1 MKTVLV
7 ILNGIRL
14 PFHVIEFAIS
24 RAKEDSSEIFALFL
38 KGGHEQS
45 KGYIFPSDLGS
56 TETGGSDSEALMEDE
71 TIIYDNMK
79 IVRSMVEAEKIPY
92 REILRT
98 NASLSEIAT
107 ISEDAD
113 LIVLEENFDHVTLLG
128 DEKVSLKKLMEKTSK
143 PVEIVPESRSR

>member
-1 MKTVLV
+1 MKTILI

-14 PFHVIEFAIS
+14 PFHVIDFAIS
-24 RAKEDSSEIFALFL
+24 RAKENTSEIYALFL

-56 TETGGSDSEALMEDE
+56 TETGVSDAEVLKEDE

-79 IVRSMVEAEKIPY
+79 MVRSMVEAEKIPY

-98 NASLSEIAT
+98 NASLSEIGT
-107 ISEDAD
+107 MSEDAD
-113 LIVLEENFDHVTLLG
+113 LIVLDENFDHATLLG
-128 DEKVSLKKLMEKTSK
+128 DKKVSLKGLMEKISK
-143 PVEIVPESRSR
+143 PIEVVPESR

>member
-1 MKTVLV
+1 MKPILV

-14 PFHVIEFAIS
+14 PFHVIHFAIS
-24 RAKEDSSEIFALFL
+24 RAKENTSEIYALFL

-56 TETGGSDSEALMEDE
+56 TETVSDAEVLKEDE

-79 IVRSMVEAEKIPY
+79 MVRSMVEAEKIPY
-92 REILRT
+92 RETSRT

-113 LIVLEENFDHVTLLG
+113 LIVLDENFDHATLLG
-128 DEKVSLKKLMEKTSK
+128 DKKVSLKGLMEKISK
-143 PVEIVPESRSR
+143 PVEIVPEVR

>member
-1 MKTVLV
+1 MKTILI

-14 PFHVIEFAIS
+14 PFHVIDFAIS
-24 RAKEDSSEIFALFL
+24 RAKENTSEIYALFL

-56 TETGGSDSEALMEDE
+56 TETGVSDAEVLKEDE

-79 IVRSMVEAEKIPY
+79 MVRSMVEAEKIPY

-98 NASLSEIAT
+98 NAPLSEIAT

-113 LIVLEENFDHVTLLG
+113 LIVLDENFDHATLLG
-128 DEKVSLKKLMEKTSK
+128 DKKVSLKGLMEKISK
-143 PVEIVPESRSR
+143 PIELVPESR

>member
-1 MKTVLV
+1 MKTILI

-14 PFHVIEFAIS
+14 PFHVIDFAIS
-24 RAKEDSSEIFALFL
+24 RAKENTSEIYALFL

-56 TETGGSDSEALMEDE
+56 TEIGASDSQALKEDE

-79 IVRSMVEAEKIPY
+79 MVRSMVEAEKIPY

-98 NASLSEIAT
+98 NASLAEIAT

-113 LIVLEENFDHVTLLG
+113 LIVLDENFDHVTLLG
-128 DEKVSLKKLMEKTSK
+128 DKKVSLKGLMEKISK
-143 PVEIVPESRSR
+143 PVELVPESR

>member
-1 MKTVLV
+1 MKTILI

-14 PFHVIEFAIS
+14 PFHVIDFAIS
-24 RAKEDSSEIFALFL
+24 RAKENTSEIYALFL

-56 TETGGSDSEALMEDE
+56 TETGVSDAEVLKEDE

-79 IVRSMVEAEKIPY
+79 MVRSMVEAEKIPY
-92 REILRT
+92 REISRT

-113 LIVLEENFDHVTLLG
+113 LIVLDENFDHGTLLG
-128 DEKVSLKKLMEKTSK
+128 DKKVSLKGLMEKISK
-143 PVEIVPESRSR
+143 PVELVPESR

>member
-1 MKTVLV
+1 MKTVLI

-24 RAKEDSSEIFALFL
+24 RAKENSGEICALFL

-56 TETGGSDSEALMEDE
+56 TEIGVSDAEVQNEDE
-71 TIIYDNMK
+71 KIIYDNMK
-79 IVRSMVEAEKIPY
+79 IVRSMIEAEKIPY

-98 NASLSEIAT
+98 NAPLSEIAT

-113 LIVLEENFDHVTLLG
+113 LVVVDENFDHLTLLA
-128 DEKVSLKKLMEKTSK
+128 DKKVSLKGLLEKISK
-143 PVEIVPESRSR
+143 PVEIVPESR

>member
-1 MKTVLV
+1 MKTILI

-14 PFHVIEFAIS
+14 PFHVIDFAIS
-24 RAKEDSSEIFALFL
+24 RAKENTSEIYALFL

-56 TETGGSDSEALMEDE
+56 TEIGASDSQALKEDE

-79 IVRSMVEAEKIPY
+79 MVRSMVEAEKIPY

-98 NASLSEIAT
+98 NASLAEIAT

-113 LIVLEENFDHVTLLG
+113 LIVLDENFDHVTLLG
-128 DEKVSLKKLMEKTSK
+128 DKKVSLKGLMEKISK
-143 PVEIVPESRSR
+143 PVEIVPESR

>member
-1 MKTVLV
+1 MKTILI

-14 PFHVIEFAIS
+14 PFHVIDFAIS
-24 RAKEDSSEIFALFL
+24 RAKENTSEIYALFL

-56 TETGGSDSEALMEDE
+56 TETGASDSQALKEDE

-79 IVRSMVEAEKIPY
+79 MVRSMVEAEKIPY

-98 NASLSEIAT
+98 NASLAEI
-107 ISEDAD
+107 
-113 LIVLEENFDHVTLLG
+113 
-128 DEKVSLKKLMEKTSK
+128 
-143 PVEIVPESRSR
+143 

>member
-1 MKTVLV
+1 MKTILI

-14 PFHVIEFAIS
+14 PFHVIDFAIS
-24 RAKEDSSEIFALFL
+24 RAKENTSEIYALFL

-56 TETGGSDSEALMEDE
+56 TEGGASDTQALKEDE

-79 IVRSMVEAEKIPY
+79 MVRSMVEAEKIPY
-92 REILRT
+92 RETSRT

-113 LIVLEENFDHVTLLG
+113 LIVLDENFDHATLLG
-128 DEKVSLKKLMEKTSK
+128 DKKVSLKGLMEKISK
-143 PVEIVPESRSR
+143 PIELVPESR

>member
-1 MKTVLV
+1 MKTILI

-14 PFHVIEFAIS
+14 PFHVIDFAIS
-24 RAKEDSSEIFALFL
+24 RAKENTSEIYALFL

-56 TETGGSDSEALMEDE
+56 TETGVSDAEALKEDE

-79 IVRSMVEAEKIPY
+79 MVRSMVEAEKIPY

-98 NASLSEIAT
+98 NASLAEIAT

-113 LIVLEENFDHVTLLG
+113 LIVLDENFDHVTLLG
-128 DEKVSLKKLMEKTSK
+128 DKKVSLKGLMEKISK
-143 PVEIVPESRSR
+143 PVELVPESR

>member
-1 MKTVLV
+1 MKTILI

-14 PFHVIEFAIS
+14 PFHVIDFAIS
-24 RAKEDSSEIFALFL
+24 RAKENTSEIYALFL

-56 TETGGSDSEALMEDE
+56 TETGVSDAEVLKEDE

-79 IVRSMVEAEKIPY
+79 MVRSMVEAEKIRY
-92 REILRT
+92 REILKT
-98 NASLSEIAT
+98 NASLTEIAT

-113 LIVLEENFDHVTLLG
+113 LIVLDENFDHATLLG
-128 DEKVSLKKLMEKTSK
+128 DKKVSLKGLMEKISK
-143 PVEIVPESRSR
+143 PVEIVPESR

>member
-1 MKTVLV
+1 MKTILI

-24 RAKEDSSEIFALFL
+24 KAKENHCEIYALFL
-38 KGGHEQS
+38 RGGHEQS

-56 TETGGSDSEALMEDE
+56 TESGSSDAEVLEEDE
-71 TIIYDNMK
+71 KIIYDNMK
-79 IVRSMVEAEKIPY
+79 IVRSMIEAEKIPY

-98 NASLSEIAT
+98 NAPLSEIVT

-113 LIVLEENFDHVTLLG
+113 LVVVDENFDHLTLLA
-128 DEKVSLKKLMEKTSK
+128 DKKVSLKGLLEKISK
-143 PVEIVPESRSR
+143 PVEIVPESR

>member
-1 MKTVLV
+1 MKT
-7 ILNGIRL
+7 ILIIFNGIRL
-14 PFHVIEFAIS
+14 PFHVIDFAIS
-24 RAKEDSSEIFALFL
+24 RAKENTSEIYALFL

-56 TETGGSDSEALMEDE
+56 TETVSDAEVLKEDE

-79 IVRSMVEAEKIPY
+79 MVRSMVEAEKIPY

-98 NASLSEIAT
+98 NASLAEIAT

-113 LIVLEENFDHVTLLG
+113 LIVLDENFDHATLLG
-128 DEKVSLKKLMEKTSK
+128 DKKVSLKGLMEKISK
-143 PVEIVPESRSR
+143 PVELVPESR